1 MHAQLLVRLRT
12 KRELRYQPK
21 ELRLN
26 FIGNEEVVKTFEL
39 ENNKPRLYFRPMVLN
54 QG

>member
-1 MHAQLLVRLRT
+1 MLVRLRM

-26 FIGNEEVVKTFEL
+26 FISNEEVVKTFEL
-39 ENNKPRLYFRPMVLN
+39 ENKQPRVYFTPVVLN